1 MFTPAITLIRLSVR
15 AFLRAAAVL
24 NGVPPT
30 KSARIRISSPSSD
43 SMAFAMDSFKSSELC
58 PISKLTAS
66 VLSGFPA
73 TRETALRMPS
83 GNVPCPVTMIP
94 VMRFP
99 SSCFVFSCLFSPVS
113 FPPGLLPISLLHLQ
127 AIFSVPCK
135 CHVLVNWFTDIWS
148 IVLFTMIVNI
158 FFCFKYFSCIL
169 HSIFPY
175 ILCIYHIYHHHKLVI
190 SLFPLLFPAVSFSQ

>member
-1 MFTPAITLIRLSVR
+1 
-15 AFLRAAAVL
+15 
-24 NGVPPT
+24 
-30 KSARIRISSPSSD
+30 
-43 SMAFAMDSFKSSELC
+43 MDSFKSSELC
-58 PISKLTAS
+58 PISKLTAT

-83 GNVPCPVTMIP
+83 GNVPCPVTMSP

-135 CHVLVNWFTDIWS
+135 CHILVNWFTDIWS

-158 FFCFKYFSCIL
+158 FFYFKYFSCIL
-169 HSIFPY
+169 HSYLHYF
-175 ILCIYHIYHHHKLVI
+175 LCIYHMIHHHKLVI
-190 SLFPLLFPAVSFSQ
+190 FHFTPLIPSCFPNRVNPQKFTYNFCSKPHCYF

>member
-1 MFTPAITLIRLSVR
+1 
-15 AFLRAAAVL
+15 
-24 NGVPPT
+24 
-30 KSARIRISSPSSD
+30 
-43 SMAFAMDSFKSSELC
+43 MDSFKSSELC
-58 PISKLTAS
+58 PISKLTAFR
-66 VLSGFPA
+66 V
-73 TRETALRMPS
+73 
-83 GNVPCPVTMIP
+83 V
-94 VMRFP
+94 RFP
-99 SSCFVFSCLFSPVS
+99 RHQGDGAQNTLRKRSVSCYNDSCHAFSFLLFCFLLFVFSCLFSPVS

-190 SLFPLLFPAVSFSQ
+190 SLFLLLLPAVSFSQ